1 MKEENLVYYKHKDG
15 SGDFGDFKHKFCI
28 NLNRRK
34 NRWRNSF
41 KNFSNNNITGVKRF
55 IAEDHYDV
63 KNKNIKINKGSYCLG
78 LTIEKILLK
87 AKERGYEEVLIFE
100 DDVEFVENFEKL
112 SENYL
117 KDIYKYCSEWDMI
130 YFGVNNIKT
139 PMKINKNINK
149 IKKGYTSH
157 CMIIRDT
164 VYDMILEKFNKYKY
178 IKEIDVIY
186 SEMHEYINAYTPS
199 KALCVQREDFS
210 DIEEKVVKKYV
221 V

>member
-1 MKEENLVYYKHKDG
+1 MKINNYE
-15 SGDFGDFKHKFCI
+15 HKFCI

-34 NRWRNSF
+34 DRWRNSF
-41 KNFSNNNITGVKRF
+41 KGFSSNNITGVKRF
-55 IAEDHYDV
+55 MAEDSHHV
-63 KNKNIKINKGSYCLG
+63 ECKKIKIKKGVYCLG
-78 LTIEKILLK
+78 LTIKKILLK
-87 AKERGYEEVLIFE
+87 AKEKGYKEVLIFE

-117 KDIYKYCSEWDMI
+117 KDIYEYCSDWDMI
-130 YFGVNNIKT
+130 YFGIDNIKT
-139 PMKINKNINK
+139 PMKVNKNINK

-164 VYDMILEKFNKYKY
+164 VYDMILENFNKYKY
-178 IKEIDVIY
+178 VKEIDVIY
-186 SEMHEYINAYTPS
+186 GEMHEYINAYTSS

-210 DIEEKVVKKYV
+210 DIEQKVVKKYV